1 MANIKDVARMA
12 GVSIATVSR
21 VLNEYPYVA
30 KDKQEKVMAVMKELN
45 YSVNGNAVKL
55 SKGETN
61 TIGVI
66 VPYNNNSCYDE
77 LINSILKKAHELHY
91 QVLLLPSYYKNT
103 IESSYLTLL
112 KKKMIDGIILTSHTL
127 HPEQIKALA
136 EWGKIV
142 CCDACSVERVPS
154 VFPDRFAAYIEVFTY
169 LKNKGYQRI
178 HFTSGRDFQS
188 SRSTRLRIQAYQE
201 TITEA
206 YESQFFDQCF
216 DYQDGKRVGDLMFRN
231 TIVPDAIFTNGDEVA
246 AGIIASAQAHGY
258 SYPQDFEIIGEED
271 TPLSE
276 ILGFPSVNYHQT
288 AIGEQAVSL
297 LVSNEYARIQIRPQL
312 NFRTQQKRVRY
323 LNDLE
328 VHSI

>member
-30 KDKQEKVMAVMKELN
+30 KDKQEKVMAVIKELN

-55 SKGETN
+55 SKGKTN

-66 VPYNNNSCYDE
+66 VPYNNNSCFDE
-77 LINSILKKAHELHY
+77 LINGILKKAHELHY
-91 QVLLLPSYYKNT
+91 QVLLLPSYYENV
-103 IESSYLTLL
+103 IERSYLTLL
-112 KKKMIDGIILTSHTL
+112 KKKMIDGILLTSHTL
-127 HPEQIKALA
+127 HPEQILALS

-142 CCDACSVERVPS
+142 CCEACPVELVPS

-169 LKNKGYQRI
+169 FKNKGYKRI
-178 HFTSGRDFQS
+178 HFTSGRYFQS
-188 SRSTRLRIQAYQE
+188 SPSTRLRIQAYQA

-231 TIVPDAIFTNGDEVA
+231 SIVPDAIFTNGDEVA
-246 AGIIASAQAHGY
+246 AGIIASAQTHGY
-258 SYPQDFEIIGEED
+258 SYPQDFEIIGEEN

-276 ILGFPSVNYHQT
+276 ILGFPSVDYHQT

-297 LVSNEYARIQIRPQL
+297 LLSDEYARIQVRHQL
-312 NFRTQQKRVRY
+312 NFRARTEASALSRCLDER
-323 LNDLE
+323 
-328 VHSI
+328 